1 MHGLMR
7 SLLNLSR
14 LMILCLLV
22 VLGPAV
28 SAETPPPST
37 TVQTIW
43 RLLDYVAVDYPGA
56 VQDGR
61 VVSASEFA
69 EMREFTATAETQLKA
84 LPKSA
89 SQPALLAQAAA
100 LRAEVVA
107 KAPAPAISQHARQ
120 LGADLLKAYPVP
132 LAPAQ
137 LPDLGRGS
145 ELFQTN
151 CAACHGASGHGDGP
165 AAASLNPKPVNFTDR
180 ARARERSTFALEQVI
195 DQGINGTA
203 MQSFAGLSAQDR
215 WDLAFKVGTFAYPG
229 GLAAQGKRLWDSD
242 PGLRS
247 RLPNLAALAT
257 VTPAGLAQQIGEDQ
271 ATAVIAYLRSNP
283 SALQPSS
290 GDSLALTRSKLAAS
304 VSAYAAGKP
313 DEARRLALSAYL
325 DGFEPVEP
333 ILTARNPDLMH
344 RIETGMG
351 EFRGA
356 IGQGAPLA
364 DIRSRAQALDSQFA
378 AAEEALAP
386 QASSAVSTFLSAL
399 TILVREGVEALLI
412 VVAMIAFLRKAD
424 RTDELRYVHGGWV
437 AALAAGLLTW
447 FVATTLISFSGASR
461 ELTEGFGGVF
471 AALVLVFVGIWMHGK
486 AQADAWQR
494 YVREK
499 LSRALNER
507 SGWFLFGLAFLV
519 VYREA
524 FETILFYAAMWEESP
539 GALLAGVV
547 MGAALLG
554 AIAWAM
560 LRYSAKLPVAQFFR
574 YSSILMAVLA
584 VILAG
589 KGIGALQEAGLL
601 VVTPLSFVPRLDWVG
616 LEPSLQVVIAQ
627 LAALIALIIGFAVNR
642 RSRVPKEA

>member
-1 MHGLMR
+1 MQ

-14 LMILCLLV
+14 LTILYLLA

-28 SAETPPPST
+28 SAETASPAS
-37 TVQTIW
+37 TVQTTW

-56 VQDGR
+56 VRDGR
-61 VVSASEFA
+61 VVSTSEFA
-69 EMREFTATAETQLKA
+69 EMREFTTTAETQLKA
-84 LPKSA
+84 LPKSSA
-89 SQPALLAQAAA
+89 QPALLAQAAA
-100 LRAEVVA
+100 LRAEVAA
-107 KAPAPAISQHARQ
+107 KAPAPTIAQHARQ
-120 LGADLLKAYPVP
+120 LGANLLKAYPVP

-137 LPDLGRGS
+137 LPDLNRGS
-145 ELFQTN
+145 ELYQTN

-165 AAASLNPKPVNFTDR
+165 AAASLSPKPVNFTDR
-180 ARARERSTFALEQVI
+180 ARARERSSFALEQVI

-203 MQSFAGLSAQDR
+203 MQSFAGLPAQDR
-215 WDLAFKVGTFAYPG
+215 WNLAFKVGTFAYPPE
-229 GLAAQGKRLWDSD
+229 LATEGQRIWEGD

-257 VTPAGLAQQIGEDQ
+257 ITPAALGQQIGEDK

-304 VSAYAAGKP
+304 VSAYAAGNS

-344 RIETGMG
+344 RIESGMG

-356 IGQGAPLA
+356 IGRGASVA
-364 DIRSRAQALDSQFA
+364 DIEARAQALDSQFA
-378 AAEEALAP
+378 AAEEALVP
-386 QASSAVSTFLSAL
+386 GASSAVSTFLSAL

-437 AALAAGLLTW
+437 VAVIAGLLTW

-507 SGWFLFGLAFLV
+507 SGWFLFALAFLV

-524 FETILFYAAMWEESP
+524 FETILFYAAMWEDSP
-539 GALLAGVV
+539 GALLAGVGV
-547 MGAALLG
+547 GAALLG

-589 KGIGALQEAGLL
+589 KGIAALQEAGLL
-601 VVTPLSFVPRLDWVG
+601 GVTPLSHVPRLDWVG
-616 LEPSLQVVIAQ
+616 LQPSLQVVMAQ
-627 LAALIALIIGFAVNR
+627 VAALVALIIGFAMNR
-642 RSRVPKEA
+642 RLREA